1 MSHLVIIVLSNQSL
15 TGFSITFFNY
25 YLNFECIYIFCR
37 NIVVTSGKKKNPKY
51 VIFIVITSIY
61 RVLSV
66 NEYTPL
72 KSKVLNNISMNTKT
86 FSKMLTRLS
95 LI

>member
-15 TGFSITFFNY
+15 TGFSIKKFNY
-25 YLNFECIYIFCR
+25 YFNFECIYIFCS
-37 NIVVTSGKKKNPKY
+37 NIVVTSGKKKSKY

-86 FSKMLTRLS
+86 FSKMLTRIS